1 MGLNQVSS
9 PGRHSQP
16 VMGLRPADL
25 LNTPS
30 SAPRGL
36 SQSQHSLRKIKFT
49 NGTGA
54 IMETWMD
61 LKSQKHKPF
70 PRNTAFASC
79 VLTQV
84 NNSE

>member
-1 MGLNQVSS
+1 MCLNQVSS

-36 SQSQHSLRKIKFT
+36 SQSQHSL
-49 NGTGA
+49 
-54 IMETWMD
+54 
-61 LKSQKHKPF
+61 
-70 PRNTAFASC
+70 
-79 VLTQV
+79 
-84 NNSE
+84 